1 MSATCPRCAKALE
14 EQQLGEMSFRCCRD
28 CKGMLLRHADLSD
41 VLEKSWHTISREEAE
56 TMTLQVADGWQNEPK
71 LSCPDCHQTME
82 KYGYMGIAA
91 IQIDRCDSC
100 SLVWLDADELQ
111 NMVLALARSN
121 YRAEADWQKSSRD
134 RVDIVEM
141 GIQDSAQ
148 LGRTHTWMFSGR
160 NQNLVL
166 AGRLLRALLG

>member
-28 CKGMLLRHADLSD
+28 CQGMLLRHADLSD
-41 VLEKSWHTISREEAE
+41 VLEKSWHAISQEEAE
-56 TMTLQVADGWQNEPK
+56 TTTWIVADGWQNEPK
-71 LSCPDCHQTME
+71 LSCPDCRQAME

-100 SLVWLDADELQ
+100 SLVWLDADELR
-111 NMVLALARSN
+111 NMVLALARTN

-141 GIQDSAQ
+141 GIQDAGQ
-148 LGRTHTWMFSGR
+148 LGRAHVWMFSRRG
-160 NQNLVL
+160 QDL
-166 AGRLLRALLG
+166 AVVGELLRAILR